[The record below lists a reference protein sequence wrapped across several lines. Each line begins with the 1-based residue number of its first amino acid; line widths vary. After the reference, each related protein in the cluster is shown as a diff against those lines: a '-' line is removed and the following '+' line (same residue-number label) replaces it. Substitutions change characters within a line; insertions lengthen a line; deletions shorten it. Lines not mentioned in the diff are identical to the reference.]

1 MPSKQQ
7 GPAASISPVLFLN
20 EDGEPMSFFLHPG
33 PIKRKLQPLISAG
46 GGILCRTQQPG
57 AILLIAPEDGRFVPE
72 SAAHRYVSTQFI
84 HESIEKGEQLNI
96 EDFKLDP
103 EVAQKQNPGLNKSKD
118 SSAKASPG
126 RMTFTPEEDAA
137 IFHYVSKRMKM
148 TGGNRL
154 WLEMEEKRVT
164 NHSWQSMKDR
174 HKRLLKRRQS
184 KDLEVKATED
194 DDETA
199 KMESNQECDADK
211 SSCEAEIAR
220 PPSADS
226 DLTQIDVQATAAG
239 CTLENQDPQ
248 AAVTAQ
254 VEERQD
260 QEVDK
265 QPCVEATSPTTQ
277 TENSDQQ
284 LRTAEG
290 SESERDEPQT
300 KTLQNLHLHKDSPA
314 AQPKA
319 TPKSTS
325 KSPRDKMEASL
336 RLEQPQR
343 RVSRRRLGLEAL
355 SSSSSSSSSSPEP
368 YAKKLRS
375 STRSTEQA
383 TSSPQL
389 SKKIKLTRK
398 SAPRNISKDQ
408 AQNGTRWGRAGA
420 ENRLEQSGSDSEA
433 EPDQRGTHSDGRL
446 EKSVPDSKLAQTDEM
461 NSAPQKGG
469 KRKEKRTQGI
479 LELARNEFEDDNES
493 EDPDRPETATTS
505 AELLHQPR
513 DTPAGP
519 TPARSHADTRTHLQD
534 DGREGRVSGDDC
546 ESNSG
551 PSVAAPAEKNCSD
564 AVGASSKAHLFIF
577 DSESQEDDSQFVGE
591 ASAAQPKPQP
601 TGIKDAPFSLTQV
614 QLEEDKRRIRDLI
627 AQTNQD
633 LVSVTKALLKVS
645 GDFSAAL
652 DLLLNPSSVS
662 ALIWD
667 PHDDHLLLSA
677 NPDVRQRLLEKY
689 DLLQGFHRGLQ
700 LLSFGQLLLPSATHK
715 GGSVSTGSS
724 SPKTSHMG
732 SWSFRGMILPSP
744 ITRLS

>member
-72 SAAHRYVSTQFI
+72 SAAHRLV
-84 HESIEKGEQLNI
+84 N
-96 EDFKLDP
+96 FKLDP
-103 EVAQKQNPGLNKSKD
+103 EVAQKQNPGLNKS
-118 SSAKASPG
+118 

-199 KMESNQECDADK
+199 KVINHLNGFTGLPDHLKCS
-211 SSCEAEIAR
+211 
-220 PPSADS
+220 
-226 DLTQIDVQATAAG
+226 
-239 CTLENQDPQ
+239 
-248 AAVTAQ
+248 
-254 VEERQD
+254 
-260 QEVDK
+260 
-265 QPCVEATSPTTQ
+265 TSPTTQ

-446 EKSVPDSKLAQTDEM
+446 EKSVPDSKLAQT
-461 NSAPQKGG
+461 G
-469 KRKEKRTQGI
+469 
-479 LELARNEFEDDNES
+479 
-493 EDPDRPETATTS
+493 
-505 AELLHQPR
+505 LL
-513 DTPAGP
+513 DI
-519 TPARSHADTRTHLQD
+519 
-534 DGREGRVSGDDC
+534 
-546 ESNSG
+546 
-551 PSVAAPAEKNCSD
+551 NCSPD
-564 AVGASSKAHLFIF
+564 EVSFYLPV
-577 DSESQEDDSQFVGE
+577 SE
-591 ASAAQPKPQP
+591 
-601 TGIKDAPFSLTQV
+601 IISLN
-614 QLEEDKRRIRDLI
+614 LI
-627 AQTNQD
+627 
-633 LVSVTKALLKVS
+633 SLLKVS

-689 DLLQGFHRGLQ
+689 GEGNVAKRIVFLE
-700 LLSFGQLLLPSATHK
+700 K
-715 GGSVSTGSS
+715 NEV
-724 SPKTSHMG
+724 K
-732 SWSFRGMILPSP
+732 
-744 ITRLS
+744 